1 MNPTIPEE
9 AGQTARSFLE
19 IMKQQPALLG
29 SILTN
34 VALVVFI
41 FYALSASS
49 EARNK
54 LTTQVLD
61 NAMAIHKLLSERSV
75 SCPDKP

>member
-1 MNPTIPEE
+1 MNPGPVEE
-9 AGQTARSFLE
+9 AGQTARSF
-19 IMKQQPALLG
+19 IDVMKQQPALLG

-34 VALVVFI
+34 IALILFI
-41 FYALSASS
+41 FYALTASS

-75 SCPDKP
+75 ACPQ